1 MHHGPG
7 HICTCV
13 CTTRHYSRTCMCSG
27 WYKLV
32 PMRAPLGRS
41 PVLMLMHHSL
51 TCTCSCW
58 ARARAYLGTAGQV
71 WTSRTCAMSS
81 ITTCR
86 AAVRTMSIG
95 LDALDERA
103 PQARS
108 HMLVLVHH
116 SALPAHMYV
125 LRLVCARAYAGTA
138 GQVTYAYAYAPRA
151 HMYMLMLGM
160 CSCMCGHHGA
170 GLHLFH
176 RHQRQVDGQGASQNP
191 HRKRAGGAA
200 RILCAR
206 AGLWR
211 GRGRGQSPVGRRR
224 RRTGRRRGQRLVHRG
239 ERYTSRRYPAVLK
252 AR

>member
-1 MHHGPG
+1 MH
-7 HICTCV
+7 
-13 CTTRHYSRTCMCSG
+13 
-27 WYKLV
+27 
-32 PMRAPLGRS
+32 MRAPRGRS
-41 PVLMLMHHSL
+41 HMLMLMHHWL

-71 WTSRTCAMSS
+71 WTSRTCATSS
-81 ITTCR
+81 TTTCR

-95 LDALDERA
+95 LVALDEQA

-108 HMLVLVHH
+108 QMHMRMHH
-116 SALPAHMYV
+116 STLLAHMYV
-125 LRLVCARAYAGTA
+125 LRLVQARAYAGTV
-138 GQVTYAYAYAPRA
+138 GQVACAYADAPLA
-151 HMYMLMLGM
+151 DMYMLMLGT
-160 CSCMCGHHGA
+160 CSCIRRTCGHRAA
-170 GLHLFH
+170 GLHLLH

-200 RILCAR
+200 RILRAR

-224 RRTGRRRGQRLVHRG
+224 RRTGRRRGRRLVYRG
-239 ERYTSRRYPAVLK
+239 QRHTPRRDPAFLK